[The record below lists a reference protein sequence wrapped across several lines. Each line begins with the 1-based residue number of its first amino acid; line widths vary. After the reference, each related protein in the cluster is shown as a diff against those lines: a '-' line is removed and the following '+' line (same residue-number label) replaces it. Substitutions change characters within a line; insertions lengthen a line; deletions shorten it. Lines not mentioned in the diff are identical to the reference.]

1 MMVNKGN
8 LAITGTCYTWFDWK
22 NYMEHFGDGGL
33 KGRPVG
39 GLLDPPW
46 AMKCRWM
53 PLAMAACMGTSVEF
67 QKIHEIS

>member
-1 MMVNKGN
+1 MK
-8 LAITGTCYTWFDWK
+8 
-22 NYMEHFGDGGL
+22 HFGDGGL

-53 PLAMAACMGTSVEF
+53 PLAMAVCMGTSVEF
-67 QKIHEIS
+67 QFFCK